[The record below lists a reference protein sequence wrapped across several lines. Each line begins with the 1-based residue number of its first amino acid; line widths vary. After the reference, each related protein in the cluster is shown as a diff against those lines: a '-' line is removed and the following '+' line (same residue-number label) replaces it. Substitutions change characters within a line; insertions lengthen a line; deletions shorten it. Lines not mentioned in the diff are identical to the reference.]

1 MSKSNETIK
10 ENGSNI
16 LIAFSMLVG
25 IVAVYILE
33 SLWKPSIEWIS
44 IDINNLIDVVDVVVD
59 IALCGTSIIITHS
72 ITIIVFVGFMTW
84 FVGKLK

>member
-25 IVAVYILE
+25 IVAVYTLE
-33 SLWKPSIEWIS
+33 SLWKPSREWIS

-59 IALCGTSIIITHS
+59 IALYGTSIIITHPM
-72 ITIIVFVGFMTW
+72 TIIMFVGFMVW
-84 FVGKLK
+84 FMVKLK